1 MDATKCEQK
10 KLQSLLRDAVTLL
23 CKSSLTYTREV
34 TVEGLLGITVD
45 SEDVFLVNLNEIVS
59 TQPTECSRTSHDS
72 ESGEKVTRLNSC
84 VSCHSKQTSTGSES
98 SRKRSLEI
106 SDNSSQYSEA
116 SKTDGGPPPLPARRR
131 TKPVEPPNKRRNE
144 GNDSTTS
151 NASVTTVIVKSESF
165 IEHDPTYQT
174 LEPETTD
181 PTNNQTVDI
190 FDAPAASLLGTPLA
204 SSTVTWGNAT
214 TSTQVENYFSS
225 RIYYMSYKFVFI
237 SMTKMCRL

>member
-1 MDATKCEQK
+1 MATLKNEQR
-10 KLQSLLRDAVTLL
+10 KLQALLRDAVTLL

-34 TVEGLLGITVD
+34 SVEGLLGITVD
-45 SEDVFLVNLNEIVS
+45 NDDVFLVNLHEIVA
-59 TQPTECSRTSHDS
+59 TQPTDCGRTSHDS
-72 ESGEKVTRLNSC
+72 ESGENITRPSSC
-84 VSCHSKQTSTGSES
+84 FSCHNKQVSTGSES

-106 SDNSSQYSEA
+106 SDNSSQSSDA
-116 SKTDGGPPPLPARRR
+116 QKTDVEPHPLPARRR
-131 TKPVEPPNKRRNE
+131 TKPTEPPNKRRNE

-214 TSTQVENYFSS
+214 TSTQV
-225 RIYYMSYKFVFI
+225 
-237 SMTKMCRL
+237 C

>member
-1 MDATKCEQK
+1 MNNLRVVVISAFQWKMATTRHEQK
-10 KLQSLLRDAVTLL
+10 KLQCLLKDAVTLL
-23 CKSSLTYTREV
+23 CKSSLTYTKDV

-45 SEDVFLVNLNEIVS
+45 GENVFLVNLNEIVS
-59 TQPTECSRTSHDS
+59 AQFAECSRTSHDS
-72 ESGEKVTRLNSC
+72 ESGEKVALSNSC
-84 VSCHSKQTSTGSES
+84 GNCHSKQTSTGSES

-106 SDNSSQYSEA
+106 SDNSSQYSDA
-116 SKTDGGPPPLPARRR
+116 SKTEGAPPPLPARRTR
-131 TKPVEPPNKRRNE
+131 PVEPPNKRRNE
-144 GNDSTTS
+144 GNDSTKS

-181 PTNNQTVDI
+181 PTNNRTVDI

-214 TSTQVENYFSS
+214 TSTQVE
-225 RIYYMSYKFVFI
+225 I
-237 SMTKMCRL
+237 

>member
-1 MDATKCEQK
+1 MATLKNEQR
-10 KLQSLLRDAVTLL
+10 KLQTLLRDAVTLL

-34 TVEGLLGITVD
+34 SVEGLLGITVD
-45 SEDVFLVNLNEIVS
+45 NNDVFLVNLHEIIAM
-59 TQPTECSRTSHDS
+59 QPGDCGRTSHDS
-72 ESGEKVTRLNSC
+72 ESGENITRPSSC
-84 VSCHSKQTSTGSES
+84 ISCHSKQISTGSES

-106 SDNSSQYSEA
+106 SDNSSQS
-116 SKTDGGPPPLPARRR
+116 SDVHKTDLEPPPLPARRR
-131 TKPVEPPNKRRNE
+131 KPTEPPNKRRNE

-151 NASVTTVIVKSESF
+151 NTSVTTVIVKSESF

-204 SSTVTWGNAT
+204 SSTATWGNAT
-214 TSTQVENYFSS
+214 TSTQVCSF
-225 RIYYMSYKFVFI
+225 
-237 SMTKMCRL
+237 